1 MPGVKDPQT
10 STTLPRPRLR
20 RRVRGTVMVLL
31 CIFYAL
37 AYIDR
42 SNISTA
48 APFIKSDLHLSDA
61 QLGLVF
67 SAFALSYAFLQ
78 MPGGWLGDRF
88 GARRTLAWLAS
99 AWTAATVGT
108 GAAGGLGTLFA
119 ARLALGASESAA
131 FPTATTAMSRWL
143 PAQLRGT
150 GQGLVH
156 AASRLGSAAAPLLVG
171 AIIAVTSWRVSFFVV
186 GGLSLVWAVVWY
198 AYFRDRPRDHAAV
211 TSIELEELVQ
221 GDAATDRR
229 AGTPWRTVIPALFP
243 VAVVDFCYG
252 WLLWVYLTWLPTVFQ
267 SSFGLDIASYALYT
281 SLVLAA
287 GALGD
292 LVGGWLADALMRR
305 CRSRRTAR
313 RLPLVIG
320 LGGSLLALIPALR
333 GEQLL
338 VVTVSLASA
347 YFLLELTNSTL
358 WALPMDMVPEHA
370 GAASGFMNTGFGLA
384 GTVSPVVFGVLL
396 DATDGNWRVPL
407 TVSLGL
413 LVVGVAV
420 SFLIQPH
427 RRVPVDSGGDAA
439 SAA

>member
-1 MPGVKDPQT
+1 MPSAQDTQT
-10 STTLPRPRLR
+10 PTTTRRPGLR
-20 RRVRGTVMVLL
+20 RRVRGKVMVLL

-48 APFIKSDLHLSDA
+48 APFIHTDLQLSDA
-61 QLGLVF
+61 QMGLVF
-67 SAFALSYAFLQ
+67 SAFALPYAFLQ

-88 GARRTLAWLAS
+88 GARRTLAWLGGV
-99 AWTAATVGT
+99 WTAATVAT
-108 GAAGGLGTLFA
+108 GAAGGLGTLVA
-119 ARLALGASESAA
+119 SRLALGAGESAA
-131 FPTATTAMSRWL
+131 FPTATAAMSRWL

-171 AIIAVTSWRVSFFVV
+171 AIIAASSWRVSFYVV
-186 GGLSLVWAVVWY
+186 GGLSLVWAVVWF
-198 AYFRDRPRDHAAV
+198 AFFRDRPKDHQAV
-211 TSIELEELVQ
+211 TSVELEELDR

-229 AGTPWRTVIPALFP
+229 TSTPWRTAVPALLP

-252 WLLWVYLTWLPTVFQ
+252 WLLWVYITWLPTVFQ
-267 SSFGLDIASYALYT
+267 SSFGLDIGSYALYT

-292 LVGGWLADALMRR
+292 LVGGWLADYLMRR

-313 RLPLVIG
+313 LLPLVVG
-320 LGGSLLALIPALR
+320 LGGSLVALVPAL
-333 GEQLL
+333 L
-338 VVTVSLASA
+338 VHELVTVTVSLAVA

-384 GTVSPVVFGVLL
+384 GTLSPLVFGVLL
-396 DATDGNWRVPL
+396 GATDGNWRVPL
-407 TVSLGL
+407 TLSLVL
-413 LVVGVAV
+413 LVVGIAVA
-420 SFLIQPH
+420 FLIKPH
-427 RRVPVDSGGDAA
+427 RRVPVDEGA
-439 SAA
+439 SVA

>member
-1 MPGVKDPQT
+1 
-10 STTLPRPRLR
+10 
-20 RRVRGTVMVLL
+20 MVLL

-48 APFIKSDLHLSDA
+48 APFIHTDLQLSDA
-61 QLGLVF
+61 QMGLVF
-67 SAFALSYAFLQ
+67 SAFALPYAFLQ

-88 GARRTLAWLAS
+88 GARRTLAWLGGV
-99 AWTAATVGT
+99 WTAATVAT
-108 GAAGGLGTLFA
+108 GAAGGLVTLVA
-119 ARLALGASESAA
+119 SRLALGAGESAA
-131 FPTATTAMSRWL
+131 FPTATAAMSRWL

-171 AIIAVTSWRVSFFVV
+171 AIIAASSWRVSFYVV
-186 GGLSLVWAVVWY
+186 GGLSLVWVVVWL
-198 AYFRDRPRDHAAV
+198 AYFRDRPKDHKAV
-211 TSIELEELVQ
+211 TSVELEELDR
-221 GDAATDRR
+221 GDAATDRLTS
-229 AGTPWRTVIPALFP
+229 TPWRTVVPALLP

-252 WLLWVYLTWLPTVFQ
+252 WLLWVYITWLPTVFQ
-267 SSFGLDIASYALYT
+267 TSFGLDIGSYALYT

-292 LVGGWLADALMRR
+292 LVGGWLADYLMRR

-313 RLPLVIG
+313 LLPLVVG
-320 LGGSLLALIPALR
+320 LGGSLVALVPAL
-333 GEQLL
+333 L
-338 VVTVSLASA
+338 VHELVTVTVSLAVA

-384 GTVSPVVFGVLL
+384 GTLSPLVFGVLL
-396 DATDGNWRVPL
+396 GATGGNWRVPL
-407 TVSLGL
+407 TLSLVL
-413 LVVGVAV
+413 LAVGIAV
-420 SFLIQPH
+420 SFLIKPH
-427 RRVPVDSGGDAA
+427 RRIPVEDGA
-439 SAA
+439 SVA

>member
-1 MPGVKDPQT
+1 MPSVQDT
-10 STTLPRPRLR
+10 RTTTTTRRPGLR
-20 RRVRGTVMVLL
+20 RRVRGKVMVLL

-48 APFIKSDLHLSDA
+48 APFIHTDLQLSDA
-61 QLGLVF
+61 QMGLVF
-67 SAFALSYAFLQ
+67 SAFALPYAFLQ

-88 GARRTLAWLAS
+88 GARRTLAWLGGVWA
-99 AWTAATVGT
+99 AATAAT
-108 GAAGGLGTLFA
+108 GAAGGLGTLVA
-119 ARLALGASESAA
+119 SRLALGAGESAA

-156 AASRLGSAAAPLLVG
+156 AASRLGSAVAPLLVG
-171 AIIAVTSWRVSFFVV
+171 AIIAATSWRVSFYVV
-186 GGLSLVWAVVWY
+186 GGLSLIWTIVWL
-198 AYFRDRPRDHAAV
+198 AYFRDRPKDHVAV
-211 TSIELEELVQ
+211 TSVELEELDR

-229 AGTPWRTVIPALFP
+229 TATPWRTVVPALLP

-252 WLLWVYLTWLPTVFQ
+252 WLLWVYITWLPTVFQ
-267 SSFGLDIASYALYT
+267 SSFGLDVGSYALYT

-292 LVGGWLADALMRR
+292 LVGGWLADFLMRR
-305 CRSRRTAR
+305 CRSRRKAR
-313 RLPLVIG
+313 LLPLVVG
-320 LGGSLLALIPALR
+320 LGGSLVALVPAL
-333 GEQLL
+333 L
-338 VVTVSLASA
+338 VHELVTVTVSLAVA

-384 GTVSPVVFGVLL
+384 GTLSPLVFGVLL
-396 DATDGNWRVPL
+396 GATGGNWRVPL
-407 TVSLGL
+407 TLSLVL
-413 LVVGVAV
+413 LVVGIAV
-420 SFLIQPH
+420 SFLIKPH
-427 RRVPVDSGGDAA
+427 RRVPVGDGA
-439 SAA
+439 SVA

>member
-1 MPGVKDPQT
+1 VPSVQDTQTPTTTRRPG
-10 STTLPRPRLR
+10 LR
-20 RRVRGTVMVLL
+20 RRVRGKVMVLL

-48 APFIKSDLHLSDA
+48 APFIHTDLQLSDA
-61 QLGLVF
+61 QMGLVF
-67 SAFALSYAFLQ
+67 SAFALPYAFLQ

-88 GARRTLAWLAS
+88 GARRTLAWLGGV
-99 AWTAATVGT
+99 WTAATVAT
-108 GAAGGLGTLFA
+108 GAAGGLVTLVA
-119 ARLALGASESAA
+119 SRLALGAGESAA
-131 FPTATTAMSRWL
+131 FPTATAAMSRWL

-171 AIIAVTSWRVSFFVV
+171 AIIAASSWRVSFYVV
-186 GGLSLVWAVVWY
+186 GGLSLVWVVVWL
-198 AYFRDRPRDHAAV
+198 AYFRDRPKDHKAV
-211 TSIELEELVQ
+211 TSVELEELDR

-229 AGTPWRTVIPALFP
+229 TSTPWRTVVPALLP

-252 WLLWVYLTWLPTVFQ
+252 WLLWVYITWLPTVFQ
-267 SSFGLDIASYALYT
+267 TSFGLGIGSYALYT

-292 LVGGWLADALMRR
+292 LVGGWLADYLMRR

-313 RLPLVIG
+313 LLPLVVG
-320 LGGSLLALIPALR
+320 LGGSLVALVPAL
-333 GEQLL
+333 L
-338 VVTVSLASA
+338 VHDLVTVTVSLAVA

-384 GTVSPVVFGVLL
+384 GTLSPLVFGVLL
-396 DATDGNWRVPL
+396 GATGGNWRVPL
-407 TVSLGL
+407 TLSLVL
-413 LVVGVAV
+413 LAVGIAV
-420 SFLIQPH
+420 SFLIKPH
-427 RRVPVDSGGDAA
+427 RRIPVEDGA
-439 SAA
+439 SVA